1 MTKLQIITCLLVWCM
16 ESIIS
21 VQYQFYILLQL
32 FRWIFLLLNFFKPGY
47 FLRLIF
53 EDIRKTKDEIVF

>member
-16 ESIIS
+16 GVLFRFNINFIS
-21 VQYQFYILLQL
+21 YYNYS
-32 FRWIFLLLNFFKPGY
+32 RWIFLLLNFFKPGY